1 MTVPI
6 QKRLAMREASGQDW
20 MAVLAL
26 ALEAAGITATVIVLP
41 GFEAWMERTGGL
53 RSPGR

>member
-1 MTVPI
+1 MARMRPRMTVSV

-41 GFEAWMERTGGL
+41 GFEACKA
-53 RSPGR
+53 